1 MGEYTII
8 EWLLFFYIYCFLGW
22 CFESTYVSLKKR
34 KFVNRG
40 FMKGPFLPIYGSG
53 AIVVLFVTIPLR
65 GNNVLVFI
73 CGALAATL
81 LELVTGI
88 CMEALFKV
96 RYWDYSNQKFNF
108 MGHIC
113 LSSTIAWGFLS
124 IAMVNVLHKP
134 IDHLVMSMNKNVVN
148 TVTLILTIYVAADFT
163 LAFRTAMD
171 LKVILSKVESVKDE
185 LRLLQKRLEVIE
197 AVAESE
203 ANEKKLQKEKEK
215 EAQREARN
223 QKITDV
229 IEELSAR
236 VDALKN
242 NETIAKTGQ
251 FMEELLDMKSKFAI
265 SKDKMNNIFS
275 RDTLKMIK
283 RNPGAKSTKYQDV
296 FENMKENILRGRK
309 NGNRE

>member
-1 MGEYTII
+1 MGEYTLIQ
-8 EWLLFFYIYCFLGW
+8 WLLFFYIYCFLGW

-65 GNNVLVFI
+65 GNNILVFLG
-73 CGALAATL
+73 GALAATI

-134 IDHLVMSMNKNVVN
+134 IDHFVMSLNNDVVN
-148 TVTLILTIYVAADFT
+148 IVTFVITIYVAADFS
-163 LAFRTAMD
+163 LSFRTAMD
-171 LKVILSKVESVKDE
+171 LKVLLGKMEGVKNE
-185 LRLLQKRLEVIE
+185 LKMLQKRLEVIE

-203 ANEKKLQKEKEK
+203 ANEKKIRKEKEK

-223 QKITDV
+223 QKLTDI

-236 VDALKN
+236 VDSLKN
-242 NETIAKTGQ
+242 NEKIAKTAQ
-251 FMEELLDMKSKFAI
+251 LREELLDMKSKFAI
-265 SKDKMNNIFS
+265 NTEKMNNIFS

-283 RNPGAKSTKYQDV
+283 RNPGAKSTKYQET
-296 FENMKENILRGRK
+296 FENIKENILRGRK
-309 NGNRE
+309 NNSK

>member
-1 MGEYTII
+1 MGEYTLIQ
-8 EWLLFFYIYCFLGW
+8 WLLFFYIYCFLGW

-65 GNNVLVFI
+65 ENNILVFLG
-73 CGALAATL
+73 GALAATI

-134 IDHLVMSMNKNVVN
+134 IDHFVMSLNNDVVN
-148 TVTLILTIYVAADFT
+148 IVTFALTIYVAADFS
-163 LAFRTAMD
+163 LSFRTAMD
-171 LKVILSKVESVKDE
+171 LKVLLSKMEGVKNE
-185 LRLLQKRLEVIE
+185 LKMLQKRLEVIE

-203 ANEKKLQKEKEK
+203 ANEKKIRKEKEK

-223 QKITDV
+223 QKFTDI

-242 NETIAKTGQ
+242 NEKIAKTAQ
-251 FMEELLDMKSKFAI
+251 LREELLDMKSKFAI
-265 SKDKMNNIFS
+265 NTEKMNNIFS

-283 RNPGAKSTKYQDV
+283 RNPGAKSTKYQET
-296 FENMKENILRGRK
+296 FENIKENILRGRK
-309 NGNRE
+309 NNSK

>member
-1 MGEYTII
+1 MGEYTLIQ
-8 EWLLFFYIYCFLGW
+8 WLLFFYIYCFLGW

-65 GNNVLVFI
+65 GTNILVFLG
-73 CGALAATL
+73 GALAATI

-134 IDHLVMSMNKNVVN
+134 IDHFVMSLNNDVVN
-148 TVTLILTIYVAADFT
+148 IVTFALTIYVAADFS
-163 LAFRTAMD
+163 LSFRTAMD
-171 LKVILSKVESVKDE
+171 LKVLLSKMEGVKNE
-185 LRLLQKRLEVIE
+185 LKMLQKRLEVIE
-197 AVAESE
+197 AVVESE
-203 ANEKKLQKEKEK
+203 ANEKKIRKEKEK

-223 QKITDV
+223 QKFTDI

-242 NETIAKTGQ
+242 NEKIAKTAQ
-251 FMEELLDMKSKFAI
+251 LREELLDMKSKFAI
-265 SKDKMNNIFS
+265 NTEKMNNIFS

-283 RNPGAKSTKYQDV
+283 RNPGAKSTKYQET
-296 FENMKENILRGRK
+296 FENIKENILRGRK
-309 NGNRE
+309 NNSK